1 MRTHASPWNKDRQP
15 ERGLAH
21 RGRSGDE
28 ATHENPRS
36 PTIHILQSP
45 LVTFHALSY
54 QELLPMTMNESIK
67 VAQAGTEE
75 IEFDDVDPMSW
86 LGKALNESAR
96 GITGT
101 IDAHLW

>member
-1 MRTHASPWNKDRQP
+1 
-15 ERGLAH
+15 
-21 RGRSGDE
+21 
-28 ATHENPRS
+28 
-36 PTIHILQSP
+36 
-45 LVTFHALSY
+45 
-54 QELLPMTMNESIK
+54 MTMNESIK